1 MQKSRARSR
10 SREHQESSADG
21 KVPPCPV
28 RAGGTR
34 FPGKDVF
41 SRSGP
46 SSVPF
51 LSETPVFLLIFAFFG
66 VYLLNNVFFITF
78 SEQKV
83 FTMRTAQII
92 RRFAFSEWGGTE
104 SVVWNTARTLQK
116 KGNPSEIFATRALSP
131 VQDEVKNEIRIHRF
145 DYKYPYFP
153 LSKEKIRI
161 LDKKGGN
168 PVVPGLRKALKNGE
182 FDILHC
188 HTMGRMAA
196 ETRAAAKRLHVPY
209 VMTLHG
215 GYFDVPPAEIKQMVK
230 PLKGTFPYGNI
241 RDRLLGRRIDA
252 LKLANGIVCVGENEL
267 QPAKDHFPGKLIIH
281 LPNGVN
287 YDYFHDYSGSD
298 FRRQVGIRPDRKI
311 LLCVSRIDY
320 QKNQLMLPEVLALLG
335 EPWHLVFIGAPTAE
349 WYVDKLR
356 EKVRLMN
363 LTDRVTMINGVPP
376 DSALLPAAYHAAS
389 AFLLPSIHEPFGIV
403 VLEAWSSG
411 TPVIVSQVGG
421 LRTLVRDGETGFFA
435 PTEGAPDEW
444 AALIRKLDEDADLR
458 GRITEAADAEVREHY
473 SWDIITDRLLD
484 FYQEVQRVYR
494 RR

>member
-1 MQKSRARSR
+1 
-10 SREHQESSADG
+10 
-21 KVPPCPV
+21 
-28 RAGGTR
+28 
-34 FPGKDVF
+34 
-41 SRSGP
+41 
-46 SSVPF
+46 
-51 LSETPVFLLIFAFFG
+51 
-66 VYLLNNVFFITF
+66 
-78 SEQKV
+78 
-83 FTMRTAQII
+83 MRTAQII

-104 SVVWNTARTLQK
+104 SVVWNTARALQE

-131 VQDEVKNEIRIHRF
+131 AQNEVKNAIQIHRF
-145 DYKYPYFP
+145 SYRYPRFP
-153 LSKEKIRI
+153 LSKERIRA
-161 LDKKGGN
+161 LDKKGGD
-168 PVVPGLRKALKNGE
+168 PVVPGLQKALRKGE

-196 ETRAAAKRLHVPY
+196 TVRAAAKKLHIPY
-209 VMTLHG
+209 IMTLHG
-215 GYFDVPPAEIKQMVK
+215 GYFDVPPAELQQMMK
-230 PLKGTFPYGNI
+230 PMKGTIPYGNI
-241 RDRLLGRRIDA
+241 IDRLFGRRVDA

-267 QPAKDHFPGKLIIH
+267 QPAKEHFPDKPVIH

-287 YDYFHDYSGSD
+287 YKYFHEYGGSD
-298 FRRQVGIRPDRKI
+298 FRRQTGIPQDRKI

-356 EKVRLMN
+356 EKIRLMN
-363 LTDRVTMINGVPP
+363 LTDRVTILKGVPP
-376 DSALLPAAYHAAS
+376 DSSLLPAAYHTAS
-389 AFLLPSIHEPFGIV
+389 AFLLPSLHEPFGIV

-411 TPVIVSQVGG
+411 TPVIASPVGG
-421 LRTLVRDGETGFFA
+421 LKTLVRDGETGFFA
-435 PTEGAPDEW
+435 PAEGAPEEW

-484 FYQEVQRVYR
+484 FYQDVQRIYR